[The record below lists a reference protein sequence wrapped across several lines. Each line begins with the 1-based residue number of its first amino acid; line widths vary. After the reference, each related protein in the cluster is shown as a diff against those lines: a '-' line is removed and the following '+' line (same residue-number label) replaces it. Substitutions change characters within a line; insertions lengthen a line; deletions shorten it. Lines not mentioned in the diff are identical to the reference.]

1 MATSRQLKAMM
12 EAAEKGGRSLLRH
25 FARVRD
31 LKVIAKGPHDFVS
44 VADHTA
50 EKIVMQ
56 ALKKAFPAYGF
67 FMEEGGV
74 KAGADNSTRWII
86 DPLDGTTN
94 FLHGVPHWAVSIG
107 LERDGKIVA
116 GVVYDPCKKEMFTA
130 EKGKG
135 AFVNGKR
142 LRISAVREFSTAL
155 VAVGG
160 PRFNERDY
168 TAFMNEFCAVNP
180 FADIRRFGAASLDI
194 AYVAAGR
201 FESFWERQ
209 LNAWDVAAGSLLV
222 TEAGGIVSDM
232 AGGRDY
238 VYGRSIIVG
247 NPAIYPEL
255 LKKLKASG
263 HKGLKKVKSAS

>member
-1 MATSRQLKAMM
+1 MAASRQLNAMI
-12 EAAEKGGRSLLRH
+12 EAAERAGRSLLRH
-25 FARVRD
+25 FAKVRD

-44 VADHTA
+44 IADHTA

-56 ALKKAFPAYGF
+56 TLKKAFPSYGF
-67 FMEEGGV
+67 YMEEGGV
-74 KAGADNSTRWII
+74 KKGADASSRWII

-107 LERDGKIVA
+107 LEQKGRIVA
-116 GVVYDPCKKEMFTA
+116 GVVYDPSKKEMFTA

-135 AFVNGKR
+135 AYVNGKR

-155 VAVGG
+155 VGVGG

-168 TAFMNEFCAVNP
+168 NVFMSEFCAINP
-180 FADIRRFGAASLDI
+180 FTDVRRFGAAALDL

-201 FESFWERQ
+201 FESFWERE

-222 TEAGGIVSDM
+222 TES
-232 AGGRDY
+232 GGRVTDMSGGSDY
-238 VYGRSIIVG
+238 IYGRNIVVG
-247 NPAIYPEL
+247 NAAIHPAL

-263 HKGLKKVKSAS
+263 LKAPKKVKSAS

>member
-1 MATSRQLKAMM
+1 MPASKQLKAMM
-12 EAAEKGGRSLLRH
+12 DAADKAGRSLLRH
-25 FARVRD
+25 FAKVRD
-31 LKVIAKGPHDFVS
+31 IKILVKGPHDFVS

-56 ALKKAFPAYGF
+56 TLKKAFPAYGF
-67 FMEEGGV
+67 YMEESGV
-74 KAGADNSTRWII
+74 KAGADKSARWII

-107 LERDGKIVA
+107 LEQDGEIIA

-142 LRISAVREFSTAL
+142 LRISDVREFSTAL
-155 VAVGG
+155 VGVGG

-168 TAFMNEFCAVNP
+168 AVFMSEFCAINP
-180 FADIRRFGAASLDI
+180 FSDIRRFGAASLDI

-209 LNAWDVAAGSLLV
+209 LNAWDVAAGALLV
-222 TEAGGIVSDM
+222 TEAGGLVSDLD
-232 AGGRDY
+232 GGADY
-238 VYGRSIIVG
+238 IYGRSIVVG
-247 NPAIYPEL
+247 NTAIYPHL